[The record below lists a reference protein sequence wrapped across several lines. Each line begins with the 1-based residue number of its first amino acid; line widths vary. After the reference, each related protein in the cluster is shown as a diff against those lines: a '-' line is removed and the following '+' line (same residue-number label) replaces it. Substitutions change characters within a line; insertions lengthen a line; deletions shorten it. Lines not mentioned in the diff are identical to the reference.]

1 MTTNYWPHQDITR
14 KNFQRAVTGAEMVR
28 GLELPSVNPISRLVM
43 VLFYQQVLSP
53 LRFIGYFPVQIIYL
67 PLVLLVPLRLLNG
80 FQTGDW
86 WVVASLLPSPP
97 LLS

>member
-1 MTTNYWPHQDITR
+1 MTTNYWAHQDITR